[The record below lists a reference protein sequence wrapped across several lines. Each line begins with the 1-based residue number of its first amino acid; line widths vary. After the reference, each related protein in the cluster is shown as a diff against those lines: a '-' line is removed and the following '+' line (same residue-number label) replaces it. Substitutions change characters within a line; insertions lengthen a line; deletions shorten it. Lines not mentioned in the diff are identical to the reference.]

1 MNARLL
7 RRRNGFSAG
16 THARLRCAIVAGS
29 VLLLGLGAASVRAD
43 TFRCVGPDGGVT
55 FSDKGCPVPKGN
67 ESPPLP
73 KSSTMPGD
81 AATSTRAPSG
91 KEKLAAHILDA
102 IRIAP
107 VEPEELQLRR
117 TVDDAAPD
125 LVKAID
131 PENRLWTPA
140 NGRWRSVSDFVKAD
154 LRGDVGAALQSSTAR
169 ISRTS
174 ASMYAARSNDAD
186 LTALSAFLN
195 SPDGARY
202 VAIQSAI
209 RPLLYSALTAIE
221 AQEPMTENVATDDVL
236 AQRRQFLRLALEYQ
250 IARNVPASLTSE
262 LQPGSDTVLENAIRR
277 EGNTVDTLMYEYG
290 SALSSIQS
298 FTDSDMAKRFFA
310 AVEPAM
316 LNQLWMSSVVT
327 TDFAE
332 QEFDKYLLRWRGY
345 YGPMRTST
353 STTVVIR
360 GRTVLVV
367 NAMTTRIRPG
377 VQSPEAMAI
386 QCEQRDGAIYQATHR
401 TADAHAMAAGLRD
414 VQNRCRAEQR
424 LPPL

>member
-1 MNARLL
+1 
-7 RRRNGFSAG
+7 
-16 THARLRCAIVAGS
+16 
-29 VLLLGLGAASVRAD
+29 
-43 TFRCVGPDGGVT
+43 
-55 FSDKGCPVPKGN
+55 
-67 ESPPLP
+67 
-73 KSSTMPGD
+73 
-81 AATSTRAPSG
+81 
-91 KEKLAAHILDA
+91 LDA

-107 VEPEELQLRR
+107 AEPEQLQLRR

-131 PENRLWTPA
+131 PENSLWTPA

-154 LRGDVGAALQSSTAR
+154 LRADVGVALQSSTAR

-186 LTALSAFLN
+186 LAALSAYLN

-209 RPLLYSALTAIE
+209 RPLLYSALTAIQ
-221 AQEPMTENVATDDVL
+221 AQEPMTENVARDDVL

-316 LNQLWMSSVVT
+316 LNQLSMSSIVT

-345 YGPMRTST
+345 YGPMRTTT

-367 NAMTTRIRPG
+367 NATTTRIRPG

-401 TADAHAMAAGLRD
+401 AADAHAMAAGLRD